1 MSAILGAGIMRLVI
15 PRAGKMFRSSVS
27 KNNKALCFCINKGYI
42 ESDTLDSLYYFIEG
56 KKQEKLKWLVFVG
69 RIDKIHLEAGGYVYR
84 QRVFFYSFMN
94 MCDVCKRS
102 GITVLLTK
110 DFRID
115 INSIINCADDMQYLE
130 WYASTYDETIDTFL
144 TNTCKVQIYNVLR
157 SKGMLSPLK
166 YEIDGLL
173 KGRIAYLER
182 APFLVGSYDNTKR
195 TSSVFINKNMKDERM
210 YATET
215 LDNLE
220 SYGFTQKMVE
230 KDVKS
235 GVFKHEA

>member
-1 MSAILGAGIMRLVI
+1 MNPVLGAGIMRLVI
-15 PRAGKMFRSSVS
+15 PRAGKMFKSNVS
-27 KNNKALCFCINKGYI
+27 KSNKALCFCINKGYL
-42 ESDTLDSLYYFIEG
+42 ESESLEALYYFTEG
-56 KKQEKLKWLVFVG
+56 KKQEKLSWLIFVG
-69 RIDKIHLEAGGYVYR
+69 SIDKIHLESGGYVYR

-94 MCDVCKRS
+94 MCDICKLY

-115 INSIINCADDMQYLE
+115 INSILNCASDMQYLE

-144 TNTCKVQIYNVLR
+144 TNTCKVQVYNVLR

-173 KGRIAYLER
+173 KNRLAYLER
-182 APFLVGSYDNTKR
+182 APFLVGSYDNKKK

-210 YATET
+210 YSTEA

-220 SYGFTQKMVE
+220 LYGFTQKMVE
-230 KDVKS
+230 KDIKS
-235 GVFKHEA
+235 GVFKHDS